1 MHICIFLK
9 KWRQRSDSDF
19 RLSTFNSL
27 QGCLPFKRKFRKF
40 RMEGKRLKG
49 HFSEIPT
56 ENWGVRFEVVR
67 SFRLVRTK
75 RNFAYHLPIFNFK
88 RPGKSSFAFVFIYF
102 WESKHFHLSVLE
114 NFQITDQTFLSNSWQ
129 NRGYFSCL
137 RQWWLKVRS
146 NISCQFCYSF
156 FLLFSFLFSSTG
168 SWILDSGFWILRCGF
183 RIQGTGLGI
192 PIVSRIYNSL
202 SWIPDSKTQK
212 TQHSGFHKQS

>member
-1 MHICIFLK
+1 MWVCLPSYKNFYICTLMHICLFFK

-27 QGCLPFKRKFRKF
+27 QGCLPFKKKFRKF

-75 RNFAYHLPIFNFK
+75 RNFAYHLPIYNFK

-102 WESKHFHLSVLE
+102 WGSKHFHLSVWE
-114 NFQITDQTFLSNSWQ
+114 NFQITNQTFLSNSWQ
-129 NRGYFSCL
+129 NRGYFSRL

-146 NISCQFCYSF
+146 NISCQFFYYF
-156 FLLFSFLFSSTG
+156 FLFFSFLFSSIFVQETG
-168 SWILDSGFWILRCGF
+168 SWILDSWFHVLDSGFKVLDSGFQSLVGF
-183 RIQGTGLGI
+183 RI
-192 PIVSRIYNSL
+192 P
-202 SWIPDSKTQK
+202 
-212 TQHSGFHKQS
+212 

>member
-27 QGCLPFKRKFRKF
+27 QECLPFKRKFRKF

-156 FLLFSFLFSSTG
+156 FLLFSFLFSSIFVHETG
-168 SWILDSGFWILRCGF
+168 SWILDSGFH
-183 RIQGTGLGI
+183 
-192 PIVSRIYNSL
+192 VV
-202 SWIPDSKTQK
+202 D
-212 TQHSGFHKQS
+212 SGFKVLDSGVQSLVGFIIP